1 MSLEVLLIP
10 MGIAAIAAIREARST
25 DLCEKCRTTRI
36 TDQQLLHDALLAMGA
51 TGLSVADG
59 RITGN
64 SPYGRITFQ
73 RVGEVF
79 LGRVDNAEDETTSNM
94 LAALDMSVGELLQ
107 QRTIAS
113 LHLRAA
119 QMGMVLVSQTAA
131 NGEVQLVFEQAT

>member
-10 MGIAAIAAIREARST
+10 VGIAAIAAIREARST
-25 DLCEKCRTTRI
+25 DLCEKCKTTRI
-36 TDQQLLHDALLAMGA
+36 TDQQLLHEALLAMGA
-51 TGLSVADG
+51 TDLSVAEG

-73 RVGEVF
+73 RIGEVF
-79 LGRVDNAEDETTSNM
+79 LGRVDNAEDEITSNM
-94 LAALDMSVGELLQ
+94 LAALDMSVGGILQ
-107 QRTIAS
+107 QRTVAS

-119 QMGMVLVSQTAA
+119 EMGMVLVSQTAA

>member
-10 MGIAAIAAIREARST
+10 IGIAAIAAIREARST
-25 DLCEKCRTTRI
+25 DLCEKCKTTRI

-51 TGLSVADG
+51 TRLSVAEG

-73 RVGEVF
+73 RIGEVF
-79 LGRVDNAEDETTSNM
+79 LGRVDNAEDETTSKM
-94 LAALDMSVGELLQ
+94 LAALDMSVGGLLQ

-113 LHLRAA
+113 LHVRAA
-119 QMGMVLVSQTAA
+119 EMGMVLVSQTAA
-131 NGEVQLVFEQAT
+131 NGDVQLVFEQAT

>member
-10 MGIAAIAAIREARST
+10 LGIAAIAAIREARST
-25 DLCEKCRTTRI
+25 DLCEKCKTTRI
-36 TDQQLLHDALLAMGA
+36 TDQQLLQDGLLAMGA
-51 TGLSVADG
+51 SDLSVTEG

-73 RVGEVF
+73 RIGEVF
-79 LGRVDNAEDETTSNM
+79 LGRVDAASSEAIDNM
-94 LAALDMSVGELLQ
+94 LAALDMSVGGLLQ

-113 LHLRAA
+113 LHARAA
-119 QMGMVLVSQTAA
+119 EMGMVLVSQTSA